1 MLITASLV
9 SYSRPSAAAGR
20 VLVLDPHLLSL
31 DYDCGLTDQTD
42 HGTVFDEGES
52 RTDSDQWYRYALNVN
67 KKCEDG
73 IGTGSTASAAGEWP
87 VSFHGTKRSKVSSSV
102 ELLQGYLLSKS
113 QSNYYGR
120 GICTSPSIEV
130 AELYAEEFSYES
142 EKYKVVFQNQVNSNG
157 LNVIPADR
165 ICSDHKH
172 SEVYWIQTCD
182 KYIRP
187 YGICVKKC

>member
-1 MLITASLV
+1 MPYL
-9 SYSRPSAAAGR
+9 RPSAAAGR
-20 VLVLDPHLLSL
+20 VLVLDPDLLSL
-31 DYDCGLTDQTD
+31 DYDCDLIDQTD
-42 HGTVFDEGES
+42 HDTVFDEGER

-67 KKCEDG
+67 EKCEDG
-73 IGTGSTASAAGEWP
+73 IVTGSKSTASTAGEWP

-113 QSNYYGR
+113 QSNCYGR

-130 AELYAEEFSYES
+130 AELYAEEFSYDS
-142 EKYKVVFQNQVNSNG
+142 KKFKVVLQNRVNSNG
-157 LNVIPADR
+157 LNVIPTDR
-165 ICSDHKH
+165 ICRDHKH
-172 SEVYWIQTCD
+172 SEVYWIQTRD